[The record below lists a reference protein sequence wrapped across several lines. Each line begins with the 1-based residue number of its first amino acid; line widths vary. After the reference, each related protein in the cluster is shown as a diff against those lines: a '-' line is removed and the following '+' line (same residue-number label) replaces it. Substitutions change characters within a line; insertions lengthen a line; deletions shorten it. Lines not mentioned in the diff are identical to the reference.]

1 MLTAVVLAFAISPGH
16 LLRASPAPPPPPPP
30 PRPPPPRPPSPAPPR
45 PRLVVVITVDQL
57 RADYL
62 VRWRSQLTGGFAT
75 LLAEGAVFTSAFQDH
90 GVTETAPGHSTVL
103 SGRWPA
109 HTGIVRDAERVQ
121 RSATP
126 LLRVPGPGAAARRLP
141 RAALSHWLA
150 TAGTA

>member
-1 MLTAVVLAFAISPGH
+1 MGCRSCSRPGSSAWRSCSPSASPVTPRWRPPPDRSYFVIMLTAVVLAFAISPGP
-16 LLRASPAPPPPPPP
+16 LLSASPP
-30 PRPPPPRPPSPAPPR
+30 PRPSPAPPR

-103 SGRWPA
+103 SARARHRAG
-109 HTGIVRDAERVQ
+109 
-121 RSATP
+121 S
-126 LLRVPGPGAAARRLP
+126 AARRCSTGYRP
-141 RAALSHWLA
+141 R
-150 TAGTA
+150 TR